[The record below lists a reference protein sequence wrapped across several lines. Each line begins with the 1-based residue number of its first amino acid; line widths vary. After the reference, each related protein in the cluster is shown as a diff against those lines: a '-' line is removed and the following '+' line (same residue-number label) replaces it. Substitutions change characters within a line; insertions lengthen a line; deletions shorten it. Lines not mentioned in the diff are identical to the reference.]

1 MEGGLQKVSHDIKVQ
16 GKGISYLVGSTA
28 VVNGYDMIKEADG
41 SEDDVRIEIGEG
53 TKEGG
58 VSRCTACDEI

>member
-1 MEGGLQKVSHDIKVQ
+1 M
-16 GKGISYLVGSTA
+16 
-28 VVNGYDMIKEADG
+28 VNGYDMIEEADG

-53 TKEGG
+53 TKEGR